1 MAVLGLLTVTACSND
16 DNTSGGDSSIG
27 VPVQSRGIPFSA
39 TISAAGA
46 GSRTRA
52 LSGPDAT
59 TNVITATWAKNEQV
73 AMVYKVG
80 SETKVTKA
88 TVSAVSD
95 GTDGKTPGTA
105 TITATL
111 DENVTTGTPV
121 TLVYPYS
128 AVETSG
134 DNIGQVKSD
143 VFASQDGTIAGISAS
158 CDLRQA
164 TGTITLATSP
174 ASLSSNVKMAS
185 QIAIWKLS
193 LKKDASTALAA
204 TKLDIYFG
212 GKTASATPA
221 STPASTL
228 FMAVPAGTT
237 GLTIIASDGT
247 DSYIYNK
254 ASVALAASTYYQ
266 SEVTLAK
273 QTTRSITNS
282 DGEVT
287 LNDGDVVTGTGGTST
302 QLKIADGATVTLA
315 GVTNANFTTGNEIAG
330 IQCEGDATI
339 ILADGTTNNFKGHG
353 FISAIHIPEDKTLTI
368 RGGGTLVADNSGEGG
383 AGIGGGY
390 WFDCGNIVIEGGNI
404 TAKGGS
410 GAGIGGGNNNHSC
423 GAITITGGTITATSG
438 GLAAGIGCGDKGS
451 CGDITITGGNI
462 TAQGDGRAA
471 GIGSGQEGSCGDITI
486 TGGTITAQ
494 GGGWAAG
501 IGSGN
506 AGNAANTCGAISISG
521 SAQVTATGG
530 GWAAG
535 IGSGGANQAANTCG
549 AISIS
554 GSAQVT
560 ATGGGWAAGIGSGYA
575 YQAANTCG
583 DITIS
588 GSAQVTATG
597 GSEAAGIGSGNG
609 HDDSGNIYVS
619 SCGAISI
626 EGGTIEATGGD
637 LAAGIGSGY
646 YGKFTSIS
654 ITKDI
659 TRVTAT
665 SGGQYY
671 APIGKGENDEGS
683 GDVKIDNVTIDGGYD
698 YSPDKPYTPSAT
710 TNLNWTLSGNTWTLT
725 PSN

>member
-1 MAVLGLLTVTACSND
+1 MAVLGLLTVTACSTD

-27 VPVQSRGIPFSA
+27 VPVLSSGIPFSA

-52 LSGPDAT
+52 LSGPDASD
-59 TNVITATWAKNEQV
+59 VITDTWAVNEQV

-80 SETKVTKA
+80 SETKVTPA

-95 GTDGKTPGTA
+95 GTDGKAAGTA

-111 DENVTTGTPV
+111 DGGVTTGTPV

-143 VFASQDGTIAGISAS
+143 VFAHQDGTIAGISAN

-174 ASLSSNVKMAS
+174 ASLSSNVSMDS

-193 LKKDASTALAA
+193 LKDKATSTALDA

-221 STPASTL
+221 STPTSTL
-228 FMAVPAGTT
+228 YMAVPAGAT
-237 GLTIIASDGT
+237 GLTIIASNASG
-247 DSYIYNK
+247 SYIYNK
-254 ASVALAASTYYQ
+254 ASVTLAASTYYQ

-273 QTTRSITNS
+273 QTTRSITTS

-287 LNDGDVVTGTGGTST
+287 LNDGEVVTGTGGTST
-302 QLKIADGATVTLA
+302 KLKIKDGATVTLA
-315 GVTNANFTTGNEIAG
+315 GVTNTSNTENEIAG

-339 ILADGTTNNFKGHG
+339 ILADGTTNNFKGSG
-353 FISAIHIPEDKTLTI
+353 NISAVHIPKDKTLTI
-368 RGGGTLVADNSGEGG
+368 RGGGTLVADNSGVGG

-390 WFDCGNIVIEGGNI
+390 WSDCGNIVIEGGTINATGI
-404 TAKGGS
+404 NQS
-410 GAGIGGGNNNHSC
+410 AGIG
-423 GAITITGGTITATSG
+423 SG
-438 GLAAGIGCGDKGS
+438 ENGS
-451 CGDITITGGNI
+451 CGNITITGGNI
-462 TAQGDGRAA
+462 TATGGNNAA
-471 GIGSGQEGSCGDITI
+471 GIGSGKEGSCG
-486 TGGTITAQ
+486 
-494 GGGWAAG
+494 
-501 IGSGN
+501 N
-506 AGNAANTCGAISISG
+506 ISISG

-530 GWAAG
+530 TYAAG
-535 IGSGGANQAANTCG
+535 IGSG
-549 AISIS
+549 
-554 GSAQVT
+554 
-560 ATGGGWAAGIGSGYA
+560 
-575 YQAANTCG
+575 
-583 DITIS
+583 
-588 GSAQVTATG
+588 
-597 GSEAAGIGSGNG
+597 SGNG
-609 HDDSGNIYVS
+609 NSGNPIVS

-626 EGGTIEATGGD
+626 TGGTIEATGGND
-637 LAAGIGSGY
+637 AAGIGGGW

-665 SGGQYY
+665 RSNDSWN
-671 APIGKGENDEGS
+671 APIGKGNYDQGS
-683 GDVKIDNVTIDGGYD
+683 GAVTFGGVVMHDGTGDAEQYNWTYWPEDGGPFGGIQVSTSVYG
-698 YSPDKPYTPSAT
+698 SE
-710 TNLNWTLSGNTWTLT
+710 GITWTLT

>member
-1 MAVLGLLTVTACSND
+1 MAVLGILTVTACSTD
-16 DNTSGGDSSIG
+16 DNTSGVDSSIG
-27 VPVQSRGIPFSA
+27 VPVQSHGIPFSA

-46 GSRTRA
+46 GSQTRA

-59 TNVITATWAKNEQV
+59 NVITATWTVNEEV

-80 SETKVTKA
+80 SETKVTPA
-88 TVSAVSD
+88 TVSAVSN
-95 GTDGKTPGTA
+95 GTDGKTAGTA

-111 DENVTTGTPV
+111 DGGVTTGTPV

-143 VFASQDGTIAGISAS
+143 VFASQDGTIDGISAN

-174 ASLSSNVKMAS
+174 ASLSSNVSMDS

-193 LKKDASTALAA
+193 LKKDASTALDA

-221 STPASTL
+221 STSTL

-254 ASVALAASTYYQ
+254 ASVTLAASTYYQ

-273 QTTRSITNS
+273 QTTRSIATT
-282 DGEVT
+282 DGEVTT

-302 QLKIADGATVTLA
+302 KLKIVAGATVTLA
-315 GVTNANFTTGNEIAG
+315 GVTNTSNTGNEIAG

-339 ILADGTTNNFKGHG
+339 ILADGTTNKFKGNG
-353 FISAIHIPEDKTLTI
+353 FISAIHIPKDKTLTI
-368 RGGGTLVADNSGEGG
+368 RGGGTLVADNSGVAG

-404 TAKGGS
+404 TAKGGY
-410 GAGIGGGNNNHSC
+410 GAGIGGGNNGHSC
-423 GAITITGGTITATSG
+423 GT
-438 GLAAGIGCGDKGS
+438 
-451 CGDITITGGNI
+451 ITITGGNI
-462 TAQGDGRAA
+462 TAQGGDDAA
-471 GIGSGQEGSCGDITI
+471 GIGSGDEGSCG
-486 TGGTITAQ
+486 
-494 GGGWAAG
+494 
-501 IGSGN
+501 N
-506 AGNAANTCGAISISG
+506 IS
-521 SAQVTATGG
+521 
-530 GWAAG
+530 
-535 IGSGGANQAANTCG
+535 
-549 AISIS
+549 
-554 GSAQVT
+554 
-560 ATGGGWAAGIGSGYA
+560 
-575 YQAANTCG
+575 
-583 DITIS
+583 IS

-597 GSEAAGIGSGNG
+597 GSEAAGIGSGHAFQAANTCG
-609 HDDSGNIYVS
+609 DISISGSAKVTATGGQYAAGIGSGTGWNDGSNIYVS

-637 LAAGIGSGY
+637 RAAGIGGGE

-659 TRVTAT
+659 TSVTAT
-665 SGGQYY
+665 RNNDYSN
-671 APIGKGENDEGS
+671 APIGKGYNDQGS
-683 GDVKIDNVTIDGGYD
+683 GAVTFGGVVMHNGTGDASKDNWAYWPETGGPFGGIQVSTSNYG
-698 YSPDKPYTPSAT
+698 SE
-710 TNLNWTLSGNTWTLT
+710 GRTWTLT

>member
-1 MAVLGLLTVTACSND
+1 MKTKIHHTFRLLGMAVLGLLTVTACSND

-52 LSGPDAT
+52 LSGPDASD
-59 TNVITATWAKNEQV
+59 VITATWTVNEEV

-80 SETKVTKA
+80 SETKVTPA

-95 GTDGKTPGTA
+95 GTDGKAAGTA

-111 DENVTTGTPV
+111 DGGVTTGTPV
-121 TLVYPYS
+121 TLIYPYS

-143 VFASQDGTIAGISAS
+143 VFAHQNGTIAGISTS

-164 TGTITLATSP
+164 AGTITLATSP
-174 ASLSSNVKMAS
+174 ASLSSNVKMDS

-221 STPASTL
+221 STSTL

-254 ASVALAASTYYQ
+254 ASVTLAASTYYQ

-287 LNDGDVVTGTGGTST
+287 LNNGDVVTGKGGENT
-302 QLKIADGATVTLA
+302 QLKIKDGATVTLA
-315 GVTNANFTTGNEIAG
+315 GVTNANLTTGDENAG

-353 FISAIHIPEDKTLTI
+353 FISAIHIPKDKTLTI
-368 RGGGTLVADNSGEGG
+368 RGGGTLVADNSGVYG

-390 WFDCGNIVIEGGNI
+390 WSDCGNIVIEGGNI

-410 GAGIGGGNNNHSC
+410 GAGIGGGNDNHSC
-423 GAITITGGTITATSG
+423 GTII
-438 GLAAGIGCGDKGS
+438 IK
-451 CGDITITGGNI
+451 GGNI
-462 TAQGDGRAA
+462 TATGSGEAA
-471 GIGSGQEGSCGDITI
+471 GIGSGQEGSCGAITI
-486 TGGTITAQ
+486 TGGNITAQ
-494 GGGWAAG
+494 GGGEAAG

-506 AGNAANTCGAISISG
+506 ADQATNTCGAISISG

-530 GWAAG
+530 K
-535 IGSGGANQAANTCG
+535 
-549 AISIS
+549 
-554 GSAQVT
+554 
-560 ATGGGWAAGIGSGYA
+560 Y
-575 YQAANTCG
+575 
-583 DITIS
+583 
-588 GSAQVTATG
+588 
-597 GSEAAGIGSGNG
+597 AAGIGSGNG
-609 HDDSGNIYVS
+609 NDDSGNIYVS

-626 EGGTIEATGGD
+626 TGGTIEATGGND
-637 LAAGIGSGY
+637 AAGIGGGW

-665 SGGQYY
+665 SGGQNY

-683 GDVKIDNVTIDGGYD
+683 GDVTIDNVTIDGGIN
-698 YSPDKPYTPSAT
+698 YSPYEYTPPAT

-725 PSN
+725 PKN

>member
-1 MAVLGLLTVTACSND
+1 MKTKIHHTFRLLGMAVLGLLTVTACSTD

-46 GSRTRA
+46 SSQTRA

-59 TNVITATWAKNEQV
+59 TNVITATWAENEQV

-80 SETKVTKA
+80 SETKVTPA

-95 GTDGKTPGTA
+95 GTDGKTQGTA

-128 AVETSG
+128 AVDQTAG
-134 DNIGQVKSD
+134 DNFGQVKSD
-143 VFASQDGTIAGISAS
+143 MFASQDGTIAGISTN

-174 ASLSSNVKMAS
+174 ASLSSNVKMDS

-254 ASVALAASTYYQ
+254 ASVTLAASTYYQ

-287 LNDGDVVTGTGGTST
+287 LNDGDVVTGTGGGST
-302 QLKIADGATVTLA
+302 QLKIAAGATVTLFNL
-315 GVTNANFTTGNEIAG
+315 TNTSISHTYETSFPGIECLGN
-330 IQCEGDATI
+330 ATI
-339 ILADGTTNNFKGHG
+339 ILEGVNSVKGEWG
-353 FISAIHIPEDKTLTI
+353 KAGIYVPEGKTLTI
-368 RGGGTLVADNSGEGG
+368 RGGGMLTATANDG
-383 AGIGGGY
+383 AGIGGNRGAS
-390 WFDCGNIVIEGGNI
+390 CGNIVIEGGTINA
-404 TAKGGS
+404 TGTNRC
-410 GAGIGGGNNNHSC
+410 AGIGSGKEGSC
-423 GAITITGGTITATSG
+423 GTITITGGTITAKG
-438 GLAAGIGCGDKGS
+438 GDH
-451 CGDITITGGNI
+451 
-462 TAQGDGRAA
+462 AA
-471 GIGSGQEGSCGDITI
+471 GIGSGHAGD
-486 TGGTITAQ
+486 
-494 GGGWAAG
+494 
-501 IGSGN
+501 
-506 AGNAANTCGAISISG
+506 AANTCGDISISG

-530 GWAAG
+530 
-535 IGSGGANQAANTCG
+535 
-549 AISIS
+549 
-554 GSAQVT
+554 
-560 ATGGGWAAGIGSGYA
+560 
-575 YQAANTCG
+575 
-583 DITIS
+583 DR
-588 GSAQVTATG
+588 
-597 GSEAAGIGSGNG
+597 AAGIGSGNTNHATNTCG
-609 HDDSGNIYVS
+609 NITISGSAKVTATGGVYAAGIGSGSGNNYSDDGMNFTLYVS

-626 EGGTIEATGGD
+626 TGGTIEARGGD
-637 LAAGIGSGY
+637 DAAGIGSGSN
-646 YGKFTSIS
+646 GKFTSIS
-654 ITKDI
+654 IGSGI
-659 TRVTAT
+659 TSVTAT
-665 SGGQYY
+665 RSNNSSN
-671 APIGKGENDEGS
+671 APIGKGYNDQSSGAVTF
-683 GDVKIDNVTIDGGYD
+683 GDVVMHNGTDDAEQYNWTYWPEDGGPFGGIKVSASD
-698 YSPDKPYTPSAT
+698 YGTD
-710 TNLNWTLSGNTWTLT
+710 NGRTWTLT

>member
-1 MAVLGLLTVTACSND
+1 MKTKIHHTFRLLGMAVLGLLTVTACSND

-52 LSGPDAT
+52 LSDPDAT
-59 TNVITATWAKNEQV
+59 TNVITATWAVNEQV

-80 SETKVTKA
+80 SETKVTPA

-95 GTDGKTPGTA
+95 GTDGKAAGTA

-111 DENVTTGTPV
+111 DGGVTTGTPV

-143 VFASQDGTIAGISAS
+143 VFAHQDGTIAGISAN

-174 ASLSSNVKMAS
+174 ASLSSNVSMDS

-193 LKKDASTALAA
+193 LKKDASTALDA

-221 STPASTL
+221 STSTL

-254 ASVALAASTYYQ
+254 ASVTLAASTYYQ

-302 QLKIADGATVTLA
+302 KLKIAAGATVTLA
-315 GVTNANFTTGNEIAG
+315 GVTNISNTGYEIAG

-339 ILADGTTNNFKGHG
+339 ILADGTTNNFKGYG
-353 FISAIHIPEDKTLTI
+353 FISAIHIPKDKTLTI
-368 RGGGTLVADNSGEGG
+368 RGGGTLVADNSGAGG

-390 WFDCGNIVIEGGNI
+390 WSDCGNIVIEGGNI

-410 GAGIGGGNNNHSC
+410 GAGIGGGDNKHSC
-423 GAITITGGTITATSG
+423 GTITITGGTITATGASY
-438 GLAAGIGCGDKGS
+438 
-451 CGDITITGGNI
+451 
-462 TAQGDGRAA
+462 AA
-471 GIGSGQEGSCGDITI
+471 GIGSGEQGSCG
-486 TGGTITAQ
+486 
-494 GGGWAAG
+494 
-501 IGSGN
+501 N
-506 AGNAANTCGAISISG
+506 ISISG

-530 GWAAG
+530 TYAAG
-535 IGSGGANQAANTCG
+535 IGSGHAYQATNTCG
-549 AISIS
+549 NISFS

-560 ATGGGWAAGIGSGYA
+560 ATGGQYAAGIGSGGGRIDGSNIYVSSCDA
-575 YQAANTCG
+575 
-583 DITIS
+583 IS
-588 GSAQVTATG
+588 ITG
-597 GSEAAGIGSGNG
+597 GTIEARGGNDAAGIGSGCN
-609 HDDSGNIYVS
+609 
-619 SCGAISI
+619 
-626 EGGTIEATGGD
+626 
-637 LAAGIGSGY
+637 
-646 YGKFTSIS
+646 GKFTSIS

-665 SGGQYY
+665 RSNNYWN
-671 APIGKGENDEGS
+671 APIGKGDNDQGS
-683 GDVKIDNVTIDGGYD
+683 GAVTFDGVVMHNGTGDASQSNWANWPEDVGPFGGIKVSASD
-698 YSPDKPYTPSAT
+698 YGSNGK
-710 TNLNWTLSGNTWTLT
+710 TWTLT

>member
-1 MAVLGLLTVTACSND
+1 MAVLGLLTVTACSTD

-59 TNVITATWAKNEQV
+59 TNVITATWAVNEQV

-95 GTDGKTPGTA
+95 GTDGKAAGTA

-111 DENVTTGTPV
+111 DEGVTTDTPV

-143 VFASQDGTIAGISAS
+143 VFAHQDGTIAGISAN

-174 ASLSSNVKMAS
+174 ASLSSNVSMDS

-193 LKKDASTALAA
+193 LKKDASTALDA

-221 STPASTL
+221 STSTL

-254 ASVALAASTYYQ
+254 ASVTLAASTYYQ

-302 QLKIADGATVTLA
+302 KLKIAAGATVTLA
-315 GVTNANFTTGNEIAG
+315 GVTNISNTGYEIAG

-339 ILADGTTNNFKGHG
+339 ILADGTTNNFKGYG
-353 FISAIHIPEDKTLTI
+353 FISAIHIPKDKTLTI
-368 RGGGTLVADNSGEGG
+368 RGGGTLVADNSGAGG

-390 WFDCGNIVIEGGNI
+390 WSDCGNIVIEGGNI

-410 GAGIGGGNNNHSC
+410 GAGIGGGDNKHSC
-423 GAITITGGTITATSG
+423 GTITITGGTITATGASY
-438 GLAAGIGCGDKGS
+438 
-451 CGDITITGGNI
+451 
-462 TAQGDGRAA
+462 AA
-471 GIGSGQEGSCGDITI
+471 GIGSGEQGSCG
-486 TGGTITAQ
+486 
-494 GGGWAAG
+494 
-501 IGSGN
+501 N
-506 AGNAANTCGAISISG
+506 ISISG

-530 GWAAG
+530 TYAAG
-535 IGSGGANQAANTCG
+535 IGSGHAYQATNTCG
-549 AISIS
+549 NISFS

-560 ATGGGWAAGIGSGYA
+560 ATGGQY
-575 YQAANTCG
+575 
-583 DITIS
+583 
-588 GSAQVTATG
+588 
-597 GSEAAGIGSGNG
+597 AAGIGSGNG
-609 HDDSGNIYVS
+609 NNDGSNIYVS
-619 SCGAISI
+619 SCDAISI
-626 EGGTIEATGGD
+626 TGGTIEARGGND
-637 LAAGIGSGY
+637 AAGIGSGCN
-646 YGKFTSIS
+646 GKFTSIS

-665 SGGQYY
+665 RSNNYWN
-671 APIGKGENDEGS
+671 APIGKGDNDQGS
-683 GDVKIDNVTIDGGYD
+683 GAVTFGGVVMHNGTGDASQSNWANWPEDVGPFGGIKVSASD
-698 YSPDKPYTPSAT
+698 YGSNGK
-710 TNLNWTLSGNTWTLT
+710 TWTLT

>member
-1 MAVLGLLTVTACSND
+1 MKTKIHHTFRLLGMAVLGLLTVTACSTD

-27 VPVQSRGIPFSA
+27 VPVLSSGIPFSA

-52 LSGPDAT
+52 LSGPDASD
-59 TNVITATWAKNEQV
+59 VITATWAVNEQV

-80 SETKVTKA
+80 SETKVTPA

-95 GTDGKTPGTA
+95 GTDGKAAGTA

-111 DENVTTGTPV
+111 DGGVTTGTPV

-143 VFASQDGTIAGISAS
+143 VFAHQDGTIAGISAN

-174 ASLSSNVKMAS
+174 ASLSSNVSMDS

-193 LKKDASTALAA
+193 LKDKATSTALDA

-221 STPASTL
+221 STPTSTL
-228 FMAVPAGTT
+228 YMAVPAGAT
-237 GLTIIASDGT
+237 GLTIIASNASG
-247 DSYIYNK
+247 SYIYNK
-254 ASVALAASTYYQ
+254 ASVTLAASTYYQ

-273 QTTRSITNS
+273 QTTRSITTS

-287 LNDGDVVTGTGGTST
+287 LNDGEVVTGTGGTST
-302 QLKIADGATVTLA
+302 KLKIKDGATVTLA
-315 GVTNANFTTGNEIAG
+315 GVTNTSNTENEIAG

-339 ILADGTTNNFKGHG
+339 ILADGTTNNFKGSG
-353 FISAIHIPEDKTLTI
+353 NISAVHIPKDKTLTI
-368 RGGGTLVADNSGEGG
+368 RGGGTLVADNSGVGG

-390 WFDCGNIVIEGGNI
+390 WSDCGNIVIEGGTINATGI
-404 TAKGGS
+404 NQS
-410 GAGIGGGNNNHSC
+410 AGIG
-423 GAITITGGTITATSG
+423 SG
-438 GLAAGIGCGDKGS
+438 ENGS
-451 CGDITITGGNI
+451 CGNITITGGNI
-462 TAQGDGRAA
+462 TATGGNNAA
-471 GIGSGQEGSCGDITI
+471 GIGSGKEGSCG
-486 TGGTITAQ
+486 
-494 GGGWAAG
+494 
-501 IGSGN
+501 N
-506 AGNAANTCGAISISG
+506 ISISG

-530 GWAAG
+530 TYAAG
-535 IGSGGANQAANTCG
+535 IGSGDTDHAANTCGDISISGSAKVTATGGDNAAGIGSGHANQAANTCG
-549 AISIS
+549 DISIS
-554 GSAQVT
+554 GSAKVT
-560 ATGGGWAAGIGSGYA
+560 AQGGDY
-575 YQAANTCG
+575 
-583 DITIS
+583 
-588 GSAQVTATG
+588 
-597 GSEAAGIGSGNG
+597 AAGIGSGNG
-609 HDDSGNIYVS
+609 NDYSDDDGNSALYVS
-619 SCGAISI
+619 SCGTITI
-626 EGGTIEATGGD
+626 TGGTITATGSGQ
-637 LAAGIGSGY
+637 AAGIGSGEN
-646 YGKFTSIS
+646 GKFASIS
-654 ITKDI
+654 IGSGI
-659 TRVTAT
+659 TSVTAT

-683 GDVKIDNVTIDGGYD
+683 GDVTIDDVTIDGGIN
-698 YSPDKPYTPSAT
+698 YSPYKSYTPSAT

>member
-1 MAVLGLLTVTACSND
+1 MKTKIHHTFRLLGMAVLGLLTVTACSND

-52 LSGPDAT
+52 LSDPDAT
-59 TNVITATWAKNEQV
+59 TNVITATWAVNEQV

-80 SETKVTKA
+80 SETKVTPA
-88 TVSAVSD
+88 TVSDVSD
-95 GTDGKTPGTA
+95 GTDGKAAGTA

-111 DENVTTGTPV
+111 DGGVTTGTPV

-143 VFASQDGTIAGISAS
+143 VFAHQDGTIAGISAN

-174 ASLSSNVKMAS
+174 ASLSSNVSMDS

-193 LKKDASTALAA
+193 LKKDASTALDA

-221 STPASTL
+221 STSTL

-254 ASVALAASTYYQ
+254 ASVTLAASTYYQ

-302 QLKIADGATVTLA
+302 KLKIAAGATVTLA
-315 GVTNANFTTGNEIAG
+315 GVTNISNTGYEIAG

-339 ILADGTTNNFKGHG
+339 ILADGTTNNFKGYG
-353 FISAIHIPEDKTLTI
+353 FISAIHIPKDKTLTI
-368 RGGGTLVADNSGEGG
+368 RGGGTLVADNSGAGG

-390 WFDCGNIVIEGGNI
+390 WSDCGNIVIEGGNI

-410 GAGIGGGNNNHSC
+410 GAGIGGGDNKHSC
-423 GAITITGGTITATSG
+423 GTITITGGTITATGASY
-438 GLAAGIGCGDKGS
+438 
-451 CGDITITGGNI
+451 
-462 TAQGDGRAA
+462 AA
-471 GIGSGQEGSCGDITI
+471 GIGSGEQGSCG
-486 TGGTITAQ
+486 
-494 GGGWAAG
+494 
-501 IGSGN
+501 N
-506 AGNAANTCGAISISG
+506 ISISG

-530 GWAAG
+530 
-535 IGSGGANQAANTCG
+535 Q
-549 AISIS
+549 
-554 GSAQVT
+554 
-560 ATGGGWAAGIGSGYA
+560 Y
-575 YQAANTCG
+575 
-583 DITIS
+583 
-588 GSAQVTATG
+588 
-597 GSEAAGIGSGNG
+597 AAGIGSGNG
-609 HDDSGNIYVS
+609 NNDGSNIYVS
-619 SCGAISI
+619 SCDAISI
-626 EGGTIEATGGD
+626 TGGTIEARGGND
-637 LAAGIGSGY
+637 AAGIGSGCN
-646 YGKFTSIS
+646 GKFTSIS

-665 SGGQYY
+665 RSNNYWN
-671 APIGKGENDEGS
+671 APIGKGDNDQGNGAVTFDGVVMHNGTGNASQSNWAYWPETGS
-683 GDVKIDNVTIDGGYD
+683 PFGGIKVSASD
-698 YSPDKPYTPSAT
+698 YGSNGK
-710 TNLNWTLSGNTWTLT
+710 TWTLT

>member
-1 MAVLGLLTVTACSND
+1 MKTKIHHTFRLLGMAVLGLLTVTACSND
-16 DNTSGGDSSIG
+16 DNTSGDDSSIG

-59 TNVITATWAKNEQV
+59 TNVITATWAVNETV

-88 TVSAVSD
+88 TVSDVSD
-95 GTDGKTPGTA
+95 GTDGKAAGTA

-111 DENVTTGTPV
+111 DGGVTTGTPV

-143 VFASQDGTIAGISAS
+143 VFAHQDGTIAGISTS

-212 GKTASATPA
+212 GKTASAASA

-254 ASVALAASTYYQ
+254 ASVTLAASTYYQ

-273 QTTRSITNS
+273 QTTHSITT
-282 DGEVT
+282 GTKALELT
-287 LNDGDVVTGTGGTST
+287 DGDVVTGTGGGDT
-302 QLKIADGATVTLA
+302 QLKIAPDATVTLFNL
-315 GVTNANFTTGNEIAG
+315 TNTSISNTYETSFPGIECLGN
-330 IQCEGDATI
+330 ATI
-339 ILADGTTNNFKGHG
+339 ILEGVNSVKGVWG
-353 FISAIHIPEDKTLTI
+353 KAGIYVPEGKTLTI
-368 RGGGTLVADNSGEGG
+368 RGGGKLTATANDG
-383 AGIGGGY
+383 AGIGSGY
-390 WFDCGNIVIEGGNI
+390 ASTCGNIVIEGGNI
-404 TAKGGS
+404 TATGS
-410 GAGIGGGNNNHSC
+410 
-423 GAITITGGTITATSG
+423 
-438 GLAAGIGCGDKGS
+438 DE
-451 CGDITITGGNI
+451 
-462 TAQGDGRAA
+462 AA
-471 GIGSGQEGSCGDITI
+471 GIGSGQEGSCGTITITGGNITATGDGCGAGIGSGYEGSCGTITI
-486 TGGTITAQ
+486 TGGTINAT
-494 GGGWAAG
+494 GGAYAAGIGSGEDGSCNAITITGGTINAKGGAWAAG
-501 IGSGN
+501 IGSGH
-506 AGNAANTCGAISISG
+506 AIGATNTCGDISISG

-530 GWAAG
+530 K
-535 IGSGGANQAANTCG
+535 
-549 AISIS
+549 
-554 GSAQVT
+554 
-560 ATGGGWAAGIGSGYA
+560 Y
-575 YQAANTCG
+575 
-583 DITIS
+583 
-588 GSAQVTATG
+588 
-597 GSEAAGIGSGNG
+597 AAGIGSGNG
-609 HDDSGNIYVS
+609 NGNSGNPIVS
-619 SCGAISI
+619 SCGDISI
-626 EGGTIEATGGD
+626 AGGTIEATGGD
-637 LAAGIGSGY
+637 RAAGIGSGEC
-646 YGKFTSIS
+646 GKFASIS
-654 ITKDI
+654 ITSGI

-665 SGGQYY
+665 SGSQYY
-671 APIGKGENDEGS
+671 APIGKGEEYNLSLS
-683 GDVKIDNVTIDGGYD
+683 GDVTIDDVTIDGGYD
-698 YSPDKPYTPSAT
+698 YSPYEYTPSAT